1 LKANIF
7 PIFFF
12 SFFLSFLHY
21 IVFCSVLNLPFDS
34 LTKEIKLTQQLME
47 LFIEYQIPPD
57 LLSYDSNTD
66 LSTST
71 ETTSGTETKVSFG
84 STNTSSSASASTAIS
99 AVKQHVKEIYS
110 ILNEKQD
117 DEIEQQLK
125 ERVSR
130 DLQGQQSFGGGGGG
144 MFGGG
149 VGNAGGFGG
158 EMSSG
163 GFGGGG
169 NSGGGGF
176 GSTGNTGGFGGGG
189 AAGFGNGNNMQ
200 KRSKGRNGNNMR
212 MRKSGGAPP
221 PSAPMAMAQSAPPP
235 PVQQMRSQA
244 APQVLET
251 KSSSNTSQSDQ
262 TIQNNA
268 NSTDAADWTNIP
280 KRMDESFE
288 KLDTDSALRPTIM
301 KVDTVWQRTTQKGLL
316 SRPICDKT
324 FNIDKQKTE
333 KQKTFDLL
341 DALTRSGVMAF
352 ETGASLH
359 VVLCATHCF
368 DKGIMNTL
376 VQNNINPIEKVERSS
391 LIMASTIH
399 RIPPIEMVKPERL
412 SEVKKWSPMLF
423 DESDALEDDA

>member
-1 LKANIF
+1 MKANIF

-12 SFFLSFLHY
+12 FFFLSFLHY
-21 IVFCSVLNLPFDS
+21 FVFCSVLNLPFDS

-66 LSTST
+66 LSPST

-130 DLQGQQSFGGGGGG
+130 DLQGQQGFGGGGGG
-144 MFGGG
+144 NTGFGFGGG
-149 VGNAGGFGG
+149 DYSDGATKCGNAGGFGG

-169 NSGGGGF
+169 
-176 GSTGNTGGFGGGG
+176 
-189 AAGFGNGNNMQ
+189 AGFGNGNRNGNNMQ
-200 KRSKGRNGNNMR
+200 KRSNGKGLGRGGRR

-316 SRPICDKT
+316 SRPVCDKT

-399 RIPPIEMVKPERL
+399 RIPPIEMIKPERL

>member
-1 LKANIF
+1 MKANIF
-7 PIFFF
+7 PLFSFFF
-12 SFFLSFLHY
+12 FFLSFLHY
-21 IVFCSVLNLPFDS
+21 FVFCSVLNLPFDS

-66 LSTST
+66 LSPST

-130 DLQGQQSFGGGGGG
+130 DLQGQQQSMGDNNMFSSF
-144 MFGGG
+144 
-149 VGNAGGFGG
+149 
-158 EMSSG
+158 

-316 SRPICDKT
+316 SRPVCDKT

-376 VQNNINPIEKVERSS
+376 VQDNINPIEKVERSS

-399 RIPPIEMVKPERL
+399 RIPPIEMIKPERL

>member
-1 LKANIF
+1 
-7 PIFFF
+7 
-12 SFFLSFLHY
+12 
-21 IVFCSVLNLPFDS
+21 
-34 LTKEIKLTQQLME
+34 ME

-66 LSTST
+66 LSPST

-130 DLQGQQSFGGGGGG
+130 DLQGQQQSFGGGGGG
-144 MFGGG
+144 NTGFGFGGG
-149 VGNAGGFGG
+149 DYSDGATKCGNAGGFGG

-169 NSGGGGF
+169 
-176 GSTGNTGGFGGGG
+176 
-189 AAGFGNGNNMQ
+189 AGFGNGNRNGNNMQ
-200 KRSKGRNGNNMR
+200 KRSNGKGLGRGGRR

-316 SRPICDKT
+316 SRPVCDKT

-399 RIPPIEMVKPERL
+399 RIPPIEMIKPERL

>member
-1 LKANIF
+1 MKANIF
-7 PIFFF
+7 PLFSFFF
-12 SFFLSFLHY
+12 FFLSFLHY
-21 IVFCSVLNLPFDS
+21 FVFCSVLNLPFDS

-66 LSTST
+66 LSPST

-130 DLQGQQSFGGGGGG
+130 DLQGQQQSFGGGGGG
-144 MFGGG
+144 NTGSF
-149 VGNAGGFGG
+149 
-158 EMSSG
+158 

-189 AAGFGNGNNMQ
+189 AGFGNGNNMQ

-316 SRPICDKT
+316 SRPVCDKT

-376 VQNNINPIEKVERSS
+376 VQDNINPIEKVERSS

-399 RIPPIEMVKPERL
+399 RIPPIEMIKPERL

>member
-1 LKANIF
+1 
-7 PIFFF
+7 
-12 SFFLSFLHY
+12 
-21 IVFCSVLNLPFDS
+21 
-34 LTKEIKLTQQLME
+34 ME

-66 LSTST
+66 LSPST

-130 DLQGQQSFGGGGGG
+130 DLQGQPGFGFGGGGGVYPPPG
-144 MFGGG
+144 TS
-149 VGNAGGFGG
+149 GFGG
-158 EMSSG
+158 A
-163 GFGGGG
+163 
-169 NSGGGGF
+169 
-176 GSTGNTGGFGGGG
+176 G
-189 AAGFGNGNNMQ
+189 AAGFGNDNNLNK
-200 KRSKGRNGNNMR
+200 KRSKSKGRGGGMMR
-212 MRKSGGAPP
+212 RNGGAPP
-221 PSAPMAMAQSAPPP
+221 AAPMAMSKSAPPA
-235 PVQQMRSQA
+235 PVQQMRSAIQTVAKTSQA

-316 SRPICDKT
+316 SRPVCDKT

-376 VQNNINPIEKVERSS
+376 VQDNINPIEKVERSS

-399 RIPPIEMVKPERL
+399 RIPPIEMIKPERL

>member
-1 LKANIF
+1 
-7 PIFFF
+7 
-12 SFFLSFLHY
+12 
-21 IVFCSVLNLPFDS
+21 
-34 LTKEIKLTQQLME
+34 MM
-47 LFIEYQIPPD
+47 
-57 LLSYDSNTD
+57 
-66 LSTST
+66 ST
-71 ETTSGTETKVSFG
+71 
-84 STNTSSSASASTAIS
+84 
-99 AVKQHVKEIYS
+99 
-110 ILNEKQD
+110 
-117 DEIEQQLK
+117 
-125 ERVSR
+125 
-130 DLQGQQSFGGGGGG
+130 
-144 MFGGG
+144 
-149 VGNAGGFGG
+149 
-158 EMSSG
+158 
-163 GFGGGG
+163 
-169 NSGGGGF
+169 
-176 GSTGNTGGFGGGG
+176 
-189 AAGFGNGNNMQ
+189 
-200 KRSKGRNGNNMR
+200 
-212 MRKSGGAPP
+212 
-221 PSAPMAMAQSAPPP
+221 SAPPP

-316 SRPICDKT
+316 SRPVCDKT

-376 VQNNINPIEKVERSS
+376 VQDNINPIEKVERSS

-399 RIPPIEMVKPERL
+399 RIPPIEMIKPERL

>member
-1 LKANIF
+1 
-7 PIFFF
+7 
-12 SFFLSFLHY
+12 
-21 IVFCSVLNLPFDS
+21 
-34 LTKEIKLTQQLME
+34 ME

-66 LSTST
+66 LSPST

-130 DLQGQQSFGGGGGG
+130 DLQGQQQSFGGGGGG
-144 MFGGG
+144 NTGSF
-149 VGNAGGFGG
+149 
-158 EMSSG
+158 

-399 RIPPIEMVKPERL
+399 RIPPIEMIKPERL